1 MSICKTKKTVDADD
15 ISCLYNYRSLSS
27 PQKMLLYSF
36 FLPCDTTRGK
46 ERGKRE
52 GQIGRT
58 TETVCVCVCVRVYVC
73 TRVCVCVCLI
83 REVPWLSL
91 TLQCVCSLHTAT
103 RPEVCPGHQSGHPAT
118 SRGAV
123 STSGYAQQIVQS

>member
-1 MSICKTKKTVDADD
+1 MG
-15 ISCLYNYRSLSS
+15 LRL
-27 PQKMLLYSF
+27 
-36 FLPCDTTRGK
+36 G
-46 ERGKRE
+46 
-52 GQIGRT
+52 GRT
-58 TETVCVCVCVRVYVC
+58 HCSDGDGHTLSTYCTGNHPVLQDEHMSECVCVCVRVYVC